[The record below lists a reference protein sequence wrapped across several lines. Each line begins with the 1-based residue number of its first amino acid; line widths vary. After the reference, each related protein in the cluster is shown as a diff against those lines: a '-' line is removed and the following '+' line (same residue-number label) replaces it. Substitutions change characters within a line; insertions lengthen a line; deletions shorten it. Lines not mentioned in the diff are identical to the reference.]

1 MVTVDR
7 AFLCLYYSGKF
18 LGGKMRRFLPLFF
31 ISTVFVV
38 LLPAFARAEI
48 REGSFELNPF
58 FGYCTGA
65 TSPVL
70 CHKSVYGIRAGY
82 AITKNWE
89 IEGAFDYM
97 HDAAEMF
104 HADALY
110 HFMPENESF
119 HPFVAAGVGEA
130 HVRPRHSESYTTAMA
145 DFGVGF
151 KYFLTKT
158 VAVRADFRDVITH
171 SNNAVLTAGLTFAFG
186 GKTAAPAPEPEP
198 VSPPTPPAPKPELK
212 PEPVPAPVP
221 KPEPVAPPPPAPAA
235 EPIKIILED
244 VHFEHDS
251 AKLTPAAKEI
261 LDRDI
266 AGLKENS
273 GVRVEIQG
281 HTSAVGSAL
290 YNMKLSWKRA
300 DAVKDYLAKAG
311 IAPERMT
318 TVGYGK
324 TKLEVPE
331 LRPYKRQSKAAR
343 TNRRVHFEI
352 IAK

>member
-1 MVTVDR
+1 
-7 AFLCLYYSGKF
+7 
-18 LGGKMRRFLPLFF
+18 MRRFLPLFF
-31 ISTVFVV
+31 ISVYFV
-38 LLPAFARAEI
+38 LSPLIATAEI

-65 TSPVL
+65 TSRVL
-70 CHKSVYGIRAGY
+70 CHKPVYGMRAGY
-82 AITKNWE
+82 LVTKNWE

-97 HDAAEMF
+97 HNAAEMF
-104 HADALY
+104 QADVLY
-110 HFMPENESF
+110 HFMPENGSF

-186 GKTAAPAPEPEP
+186 GKTPAPAPAPEPAPVSHPKPAPKPEAKPEPVPSPAPEPEP
-198 VSPPTPPAPKPELK
+198 A
-212 PEPVPAPVP
+212 
-221 KPEPVAPPPPAPAA
+221 APPPPAPEA
-235 EPIKIILED
+235 EPVKIILED
-244 VHFEHDS
+244 VHFEHNS
-251 AKLTPAAKEI
+251 ARLTPAAKEI
-261 LDRDI
+261 LDSNI
-266 AGLKENS
+266 ALLKDNTAIK
-273 GVRVEIQG
+273 VEIQG
-281 HTSAVGSAL
+281 HTSAVGTAL

-300 DAVKDYLAKAG
+300 DAVKDYLTKEG

-324 TKLEVPE
+324 TKLAVPE

-343 TNRRVHFEI
+343 INRRVHFEI